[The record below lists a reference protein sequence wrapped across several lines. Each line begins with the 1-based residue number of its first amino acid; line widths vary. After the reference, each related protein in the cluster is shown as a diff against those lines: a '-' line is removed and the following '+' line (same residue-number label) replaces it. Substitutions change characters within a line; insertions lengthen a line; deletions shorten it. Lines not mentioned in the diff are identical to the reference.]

1 MLQDESEVKLQVEVA
16 VLKSKIDHI
25 EESVHG
31 LKQQLDDIES
41 RLVRV
46 ERITYMVLG
55 GLVILQF
62 LPAILSYQFRVL

>member
-1 MLQDESEVKLQVEVA
+1 
-16 VLKSKIDHI
+16 LKSKIDHI

-62 LPAILSYQFRVL
+62 LPAIQGFMGS

>member
-16 VLKSKIDHI
+16 VLKSKIEHI
-25 EESVHG
+25 DESMHQ
-31 LKQQLDDIES
+31 LKSQLDDIES

-55 GLVILQF
+55 GLVLMQVFPTIQSF
-62 LPAILSYQFRVL
+62 LGT

>member
-16 VLKSKIDHI
+16 VLKSKIEHI
-25 EESVHG
+25 DESMHQ
-31 LKQQLDDIES
+31 LKSQLDDIES

-55 GLVILQF
+55 GLVLIQVFPTIQSF
-62 LPAILSYQFRVL
+62 LGS

>member
-62 LPAILSYQFRVL
+62 LPAITNFIGP

>member
-62 LPAILSYQFRVL
+62 LPAIQGFMGS